1 MLNTFSRLLP
11 WLLWSAVLS
20 VAALYVQS
28 HYPGNVMAVTLYKMH
43 LMSLG
48 GWGGYWLD
56 RALFPY
62 DRPHA
67 YLGKPALVEEPPG
80 QSLDVC
86 DAELAELAELAYCT
100 GIAHDSFGLA
110 MIRRAIIV
118 AASLLCVGL
127 GA

>member
-1 MLNTFSRLLP
+1 MKNFSRLLP
-11 WLLWSAVLS
+11 WLIASAVLAF
-20 VAALYVQS
+20 VALYLQAKD
-28 HYPGNVMAVTLYKMH
+28 PGNLLAVTIYKMH
-43 LMSLG
+43 LLALG

-62 DRPHA
+62 DRPHE
-67 YLGKPALVEEPPG
+67 YLLPEGDAASAAEGVAAVELVAAD
-80 QSLDVC
+80 Q
-86 DAELAELAELAYCT
+86 Y
-100 GIAHDSFGLA
+100 GIA

>member
-1 MLNTFSRLLP
+1 MLNKFSRLLP
-11 WLLWSAVLS
+11 WLLWSVVLS

-67 YLGKPALVEEPPG
+67 YLEEPELVAGP
-80 QSLDVC
+80 LVNP
-86 DAELAELAELAYCT
+86 LAEARDGAMAYCT
-100 GIAHDSFGLA
+100 GIARDSFGLA